1 MKSLGSS
8 DLIKLKKIIMNLD
21 DLLFNV
27 FEDFTFNLQCFFCM
41 NSKMVPEV
49 LIKFYSLFSTQ
60 NEDLDF

>member
-1 MKSLGSS
+1 
-8 DLIKLKKIIMNLD
+8 MNLD

-60 NEDLDF
+60 NENLDF